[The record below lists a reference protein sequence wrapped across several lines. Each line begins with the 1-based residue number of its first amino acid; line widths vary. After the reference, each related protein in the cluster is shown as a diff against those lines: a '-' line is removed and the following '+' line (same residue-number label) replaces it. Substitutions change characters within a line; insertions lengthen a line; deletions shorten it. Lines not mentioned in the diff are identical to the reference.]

1 MDNVLTISQAAEY
14 YPKKTHSSTI
24 IRHVTRGIKT
34 PAGVVKLEA
43 TRLGGRWVTT
53 REAIDRFS
61 ERLTANC
68 GAVAPEPTQTRKAS
82 TAKAKAFLKSIGI
95 G

>member
-1 MDNVLTISQAAEY
+1 MNEVLTIAQAAKF
-14 YPKKTHSSTI
+14 YPRKTHTTTI

-53 REAIDRFS
+53 REAIDRFC
-61 ERLTANC
+61 ERLTASH
-68 GAVAPEPTQTRKAS
+68 GAVLAEPTETKKAS
-82 TAKAKAFLKSIGI
+82 TAKAKAFLKSLGI

>member
-1 MDNVLTISQAAEY
+1 MNEVLSITQAARF
-14 YPKKTHSSTI
+14 YPRKTHSSTI
-24 IRHVTRGIKT
+24 IRHITKGIKT

-43 TRLGGRWVTT
+43 TRIGGRWVTT

-61 ERLTANC
+61 ERLTANH
-68 GAVAPEPTQTRKAS
+68 GAVLAEPTETRKAS
-82 TAKAKAFLKSIGI
+82 TAKAKAFLKSLGI